1 MYLKKYQ
8 QRVISEIKEYLK
20 VAKETKSEFELV
32 LTNPHIPAAQIKL
45 MASSMNYVQTT
56 HDNLKLPYTDI
67 CKNGF
72 DKFYP
77 RVNLK
82 IPTGGGKTILAVE
95 AIKEY
100 QTLFAQKKTG
110 LVVWIV
116 PKEIIYKQT
125 VERLRDKGNP
135 YRQLLDQASGGRT
148 IIAEKGHKLSK
159 HDIEENLVILF
170 IMIQS
175 AARKPVLNKSLKIFQ
190 DSGGYDSFFP
200 EDNRYDLHYQWWKQV
215 PNLDVMWNSGE
226 QAQLITSLGNAVR
239 VSKPFII
246 IDEFHKVFTPL
257 SKSTIDGLNP
267 EFILGLTATPID
279 GMNNLCK
286 VTGLELKN
294 EEMVK
299 LDLHI
304 IPPVGN
310 LENDWKGMLQ
320 NVVNKRNQLEKKAN
334 EYKVESGQ
342 NIRPI
347 ALIQCERTGKDQ
359 RGNGF
364 VHSEDVKHELIEKGI
379 HSSEIAIKS
388 SDKNDIENIDLFSS
402 DCQIRYIITKYAL
415 NEGWDCSFA
424 YVLGIIPNVNVT
436 SNTSV
441 TQLVGRILRQPRA
454 KKTSIKELDESYV
467 YFTQGRTDDLLK
479 NVIKG
484 FEVEG
489 LGDLVSQMQVNNKP
503 EVNAKKTVKIK
514 DEFKKYEYAFYL
526 PLWVT
531 TLDEDN
537 KFRTFK
543 YAFDVKPFL
552 DFESITL
559 PNEVIEKI
567 KNSLSEEHKERNTFS
582 ITITDENK
590 IAPLIEEVESN
601 TTSSISITYITGRF
615 GEYIENAFLAR
626 KKAVEFIEI
635 LKEEIGIENLTNYFS
650 YITAILTQHLEAYKQ
665 KKEEQIFK
673 EALEN
678 GKIKLAITSEKKT
691 GFRVPE
697 SDVITTNSIPNLYNK
712 NLYNDVEVTSI
723 NSLEKKVISILE
735 DQETTLFWFRNKV
748 AKNWYAIQG
757 WRENKIRP
765 DFVVAKKKGEGKI
778 EIVYML
784 ESKGEHLLGN
794 NDTTYKNEV
803 FKTITAQNKKNKIE
817 TCQIELDFGE
827 DKLNK
832 SIEAYLIEDQQ
843 EEQQIKEL
851 MK

>member
-8 QRVISEIKEYLK
+8 QRVVSEIKEFLK
-20 VAKETKSEFELV
+20 VAKETKTSFDLAMEALPEDMRGSL
-32 LTNPHIPAAQIKL
+32 
-45 MASSMNYVQTT
+45 NYVHKT
-56 HDNLKLPYTDI
+56 HDKLKLPYTDS

-100 QTLFAQKKTG
+100 QTIFAQKKTG

-125 VERLRDKGNP
+125 VERLRDKGHP

-148 IIAEKGHKLSK
+148 IIAEKGQKLSK
-159 HDIEENLVILF
+159 QDIEENLVILF
-170 IMIQS
+170 IMAQS
-175 AARKPVLNKSLKIFQ
+175 VSRSDTTDALKVFK
-190 DSGGYDSFFP
+190 DSGGFDSFFP
-200 EDNRYDLHYQWWKQV
+200 EDNRYDLHYQWWQQV
-215 PNLDVMWNSGE
+215 PNLDVMWNNGE

-257 SKSTIDGLNP
+257 AKKTIDGLNP
-267 EFILGLTATPID
+267 EFILGLTATPKD

-286 VTGLELKN
+286 VTGLELKD

-304 IPPVGN
+304 IPPVDN
-310 LENDWKGMLQ
+310 IENDWKGMLQ
-320 NVVNKRNQLEKKAN
+320 NLVTKRNQLEKKAI
-334 EYKVESGQ
+334 EYKQETGQ
-342 NIRPI
+342 YIRPI
-347 ALIQCERTGKDQ
+347 ALIKCERTGKDQ

-364 VHSEDVKHELIEKGI
+364 VHSEDVKKQLIDEGI
-379 HSSEIAIKS
+379 NPSEVAIKS
-388 SDKNDIENIDLFSS
+388 SDKNDIEDIDLFSS
-402 DCQIRYIITKYAL
+402 DCQIRYIITQSAL

-424 YVLGIIPNVNVT
+424 YVLGIIPNVN

-441 TQLVGRILRQPRA
+441 TQLIGRILRQPRA
-454 KKTSIKELDESYV
+454 KKTGIKDLDESYV
-467 YFTQGRTDDLLK
+467 YYAKGDTNSLLQ

-484 FEVEG
+484 FEDEG

-503 EVNAKKTVKIK
+503 DVNAKKAVKIK

-531 TLDEDN
+531 TLEGEN
-537 KFRTFK
+537 KYRTFK
-543 YAFDVKPFL
+543 YAFDIKPFL
-552 DFESITL
+552 DFEKITL
-559 PNEVIEKI
+559 PQEIIEKI
-567 KNSLSEEHKERNTFS
+567 KNSLSVEHKERNSFS

-590 IAPLIEEVESN
+590 ITPLVEEVEN
-601 TTSSISITYITGRF
+601 KTTSSISITYITGRF

-626 KKAVEFIEI
+626 KKAIEFLEI
-635 LKEEIGIENLTNYFS
+635 LKTEIGIENLTNYFS
-650 YITAILTQHLEAYKQ
+650 YITAILTKHLEAYKQ
-665 KKEEQIFK
+665 QKEEQIFK

-678 GKIKLAITSEKKT
+678 GKIKLAITTDKKT

-697 SDVITTNSIPNLYNK
+697 SDIITITNTHIPNQFPK
-712 NLYNDVEVTSI
+712 NLYEDGDLVSL
-723 NSLEKKVISILE
+723 SGLEKEVIKILE
-735 DQETTLFWFRNKV
+735 KQETTLYWFRNKV

-765 DFVVAKKKGEGKI
+765 DFVVAKKKDEDKI
-778 EIVYML
+778 EIVYLL

-794 NDTTYKNEV
+794 NDTIYKNDV
-803 FKTITAQNKKNKIE
+803 FKTMTDQHKNKKIKTYQVEI
-817 TCQIELDFGE
+817 DFGE
-827 DKLNK
+827 NVLNE

-843 EEQQIKEL
+843 EEQKIKEL

>member
-8 QRVISEIKEYLK
+8 QRVISEIKEFLK
-20 VAKETKSEFELV
+20 VAKETKTSFDIAMEALPEDMRGSL
-32 LTNPHIPAAQIKL
+32 
-45 MASSMNYVQTT
+45 NYVQKT
-56 HDNLKLPYTDI
+56 HEKLHLPYTDN

-125 VERLRDKGNP
+125 VERLRDKGHP

-148 IIAEKGHKLSK
+148 IIAEKGQKLSK
-159 HDIEENLVILF
+159 QDIEENLVILF
-170 IMIQS
+170 IMAQS
-175 AARKPVLNKSLKIFQ
+175 VSRSDTADALKVFK

-200 EDNRYDLHYQWWKQV
+200 EDNRYDLHYQWWQQV
-215 PNLDVMWNSGE
+215 PNLDLMWQNGE
-226 QAQLITSLGNAVR
+226 HAQLITSLGNAIR

-257 SKSTIDGLNP
+257 AKKTIDGLNP
-267 EFILGLTATPID
+267 EFILGLTATPKE
-279 GMNNLCK
+279 GMNNLCM
-286 VTGLELKN
+286 VTGIELKD

-304 IPPVGN
+304 IPPFGN
-310 LENDWKGMLQ
+310 IENDWKGMLQ
-320 NVVNKRNQLEKKAN
+320 NIVIKRNQLEQKSV
-334 EYKVESGQ
+334 EYNQETGQ
-342 NIRPI
+342 YIRPI

-364 VHSEDVKHELIEKGI
+364 VHSEDVKQQLINEGI
-379 HSSEIAIKS
+379 NPSEIAIKS
-388 SDKNDIENIDLFSS
+388 SDKNDIEDIDLFSS
-402 DCQIRYIITKYAL
+402 VCQIRFIITQSAL

-424 YVLGIIPNVNVT
+424 YVLGIIPNVN

-441 TQLVGRILRQPRA
+441 TQLIGRILRQPRA
-454 KKTSIKELDESYV
+454 KKTGIKELDESYV
-467 YFTQGRTDDLLK
+467 YYAKGDTNYLLQS
-479 NVIKG
+479 VIKG
-484 FEVEG
+484 FEDEG

-503 EVNAKKTVKIK
+503 EVNAKKIVKIK
-514 DEFKKYEYAFYL
+514 KEFKKYEYAFYL

-531 TLDEDN
+531 ILDEEN
-537 KFRTFK
+537 KFRAFK
-543 YAFDVKPFL
+543 YAFDIKPFL

-559 PNEVIEKI
+559 SNEVIERI

-590 IAPLIEEVESN
+590 IAPAVELVENNSK
-601 TTSSISITYITGRF
+601 SSISITYLTGRF

-635 LKEEIGIENLTNYFS
+635 LKTDIGIENLTNYFS

-665 KKEEQIFK
+665 QKEEQIFK
-673 EALEN
+673 DSLEN
-678 GKIKLAITSEKKT
+678 GKIKLAITNDKSA

-697 SDVITTNSIPNLYNK
+697 SDVITTTNMPNLYSR
-712 NLYNDVEVTSI
+712 NLYDDVEVSTI
-723 NSLEKKVISILE
+723 NTLEKNVIEILE
-735 DQETTLFWFRNKV
+735 HQKTTLFWFRNKV
-748 AKNWYAIQG
+748 AKNWYSIQG

-765 DFVVAKKKGEGKI
+765 DFVVAKKKDEDKI
-778 EIVYML
+778 EIIYLL

-794 NDTTYKNEV
+794 NDTKYKNDV
-803 FKTITAQNKKNKIE
+803 FATMTNQHKNKKIK
-817 TCQIELDFGE
+817 TYQIDLEFG
-827 DKLNK
+827 DNVLNE
-832 SIEAYLIEDQQ
+832 SIEAYLIEDQK
-843 EEQQIKEL
+843 EEEQIKEL

>member
-8 QRVISEIKEYLK
+8 QRVISEIKEFLR
-20 VAKETKSEFELV
+20 VAKETKTSFDIAMEALPEDMRDSL
-32 LTNPHIPAAQIKL
+32 
-45 MASSMNYVQTT
+45 NYVQKT
-56 HDNLKLPYTDI
+56 HDKLKLPYTDS

-100 QTLFAQKKTG
+100 QTIFAQKKTG

-125 VERLRDKGNP
+125 VERLRDKGHP

-148 IIAEKGHKLSK
+148 IIAEKGQKLSK
-159 HDIEENLVILF
+159 QDIEENLVILF
-170 IMIQS
+170 IMAQS
-175 AARKPVLNKSLKIFQ
+175 VSRTNSEDSLKVFK
-190 DSGGYDSFFP
+190 DSGGFDSFFP
-200 EDNRYDLHYQWWKQV
+200 EDNRYDLHYQWWQQV
-215 PNLDVMWNSGE
+215 PNLDVMWNNGE

-257 SKSTIDGLNP
+257 AKKTIDGLNP
-267 EFILGLTATPID
+267 EFILGLTATPKD

-286 VTGLELKN
+286 VTGLELKD

-310 LENDWKGMLQ
+310 IENDWKGMLQ
-320 NVVNKRNQLEKKAN
+320 NLVTKRNQLEQKAI
-334 EYKVESGQ
+334 EYKQETGQ
-342 NIRPI
+342 YIRPI

-364 VHSEDVKHELIEKGI
+364 VHSEDVKQQLIDEGI
-379 HSSEIAIKS
+379 NPSEVAIKS
-388 SDKNDIENIDLFSS
+388 SDKNDIEDIDLFSS
-402 DCQIRYIITKYAL
+402 DCQIRYIITQSAL

-424 YVLGIIPNVNVT
+424 YVLGIIPNVN

-441 TQLVGRILRQPRA
+441 TQLIGRILRQPRA
-454 KKTSIKELDESYV
+454 KKTGIKDLDESYV
-467 YFTQGRTDDLLK
+467 YYAKGDTNNLLQ

-484 FEVEG
+484 FEDEG

-526 PLWVT
+526 PIWVT
-531 TLDEDN
+531 TLDEVN

-559 PNEVIEKI
+559 PNEIIEKI

-590 IAPLIEEVESN
+590 IAPLVEEVENN

-626 KKAVEFIEI
+626 KKAIEFLEI
-635 LKEEIGIENLTNYFS
+635 LKTEIGIENLTNYFS

-665 KKEEQIFK
+665 QKEEQIFK

-678 GKIKLAITSEKKT
+678 GKIKLAITNDKNT

-697 SDVITTNSIPNLYNK
+697 SDVITTTNIPNLYNL
-712 NLYNDVEVTSI
+712 NLYDDVEVSTI
-723 NSLEKKVISILE
+723 NTLEKKVIDILE
-735 DQETTLFWFRNKV
+735 RQETTLFWFRNKV

-765 DFVVAKKKGEGKI
+765 DFVVAKKKDEDKI
-778 EIVYML
+778 EIVYLL

-794 NDTTYKNEV
+794 NDTTYKNDV
-803 FKTITAQNKKNKIE
+803 FKTMTNQHKNKKIK
-817 TCQIELDFGE
+817 TYQIDLDFGE
-827 DKLNK
+827 NVLNE
-832 SIEAYLIEDQQ
+832 SIEAYLIEDQK
-843 EEQQIKEL
+843 EEQQLKEL

>member
-8 QRVISEIKEYLK
+8 QRVISEIKEFLK

-32 LTNPHIPAAQIKL
+32 LTNPHIPEVQKKL

-56 HDNLKLPYTDI
+56 HDKLKLPYTDS

-100 QTLFAQKKTG
+100 QTIFAQKKTG

-125 VERLRDKGNP
+125 VERLRDKGHP

-148 IIAEKGHKLSK
+148 IIAEKGQKLSK
-159 HDIEENLVILF
+159 QDIEENLVILF
-170 IMIQS
+170 IMAQS
-175 AARKPVLNKSLKIFQ
+175 VSRTNSEESLKVFK
-190 DSGGYDSFFP
+190 DSGGFDSFFP
-200 EDNRYDLHYQWWKQV
+200 EDNRYDLHYQWWQQV
-215 PNLDVMWNSGE
+215 PNLDVIWNNGE

-257 SKSTIDGLNP
+257 AKKTIDGLNP
-267 EFILGLTATPID
+267 EFILGLTATPKD

-286 VTGLELKN
+286 VTGLELKD
-294 EEMVK
+294 EDMVK

-310 LENDWKGMLQ
+310 IENDWKGMLQ
-320 NVVNKRNQLEKKAN
+320 NLVTKRNQLEQKAI
-334 EYKVESGQ
+334 EYKQETGQ
-342 NIRPI
+342 YIRPI

-364 VHSEDVKHELIEKGI
+364 VHSEDVKQQLIDEGI
-379 HSSEIAIKS
+379 NPSEVAIKS
-388 SDKNDIENIDLFSS
+388 SDKNDIEDIDLFSS
-402 DCQIRYIITKYAL
+402 DCQIRYIITQSAL

-424 YVLGIIPNVNVT
+424 YVLGIIPNVN

-441 TQLVGRILRQPRA
+441 TQLIGRILRQPRA
-454 KKTSIKELDESYV
+454 KKTGIKDLDESYV
-467 YFTQGRTDDLLK
+467 YYAKGDTNNLLQ

-484 FEVEG
+484 FEDEG
-489 LGDLVSQMQVNNKP
+489 LGDLVSQMQLTTKP
-503 EVNAKKTVKIK
+503 DFNEKKTVKIK
-514 DEFKKYEYAFYL
+514 EEFKKYEYAFYL

-531 TLDEDN
+531 TLEEEN

-543 YAFDVKPFL
+543 YAFDIKPYL
-552 DFESITL
+552 DFESIIL

-567 KNSLSEEHKERNTFS
+567 KNSLSEEHKERNSFS

-590 IAPLIEEVESN
+590 IAPIVEEVENN

-626 KKAVEFIEI
+626 KKAIEFIEI
-635 LKEEIGIENLTNYFS
+635 LKTEIGVENLTNYFS
-650 YITAILTQHLEAYKQ
+650 YITAELTKHIEDYK
-665 KKEEQIFK
+665 KIKEEQIFK
-673 EALEN
+673 EALDN
-678 GKIKLAITSEKKT
+678 GKIKLAITNDKKT
-691 GFRVPE
+691 GLRVPE
-697 SDVITTNSIPNLYNK
+697 SDVITITNTHIPNQFPK
-712 NLYNDVEVTSI
+712 NLYEDGDLASL
-723 NSLEKKVISILE
+723 SGLEKDVIKILE
-735 DQETTLFWFRNKV
+735 KQETTLFWFRNKV

-765 DFVVAKKKGEGKI
+765 DFVVAKKKDNDKI
-778 EIVYML
+778 EIVYLL
-784 ESKGEHLLGN
+784 ESKGRHLLGN
-794 NDTTYKNEV
+794 HDTTYKNEV
-803 FKTITAQNKKNKIE
+803 FKTMTDQHKNKKIKTYQVEI
-817 TCQIELDFGE
+817 DFG
-827 DKLNK
+827 DNILNE
-832 SIEAYLIEDQQ
+832 SIEAYLIEDQK